1 MTRICNPCS
10 PRQPNTVAVPNAST
24 SSSLK
29 TPPPFHWLRNF
40 KAGRASGLANSLTFF
55 TQRAGERTTQTNYPS
70 QSAAVLLTSPAF
82 AYGHGVSEALLCS
95 PWHRVGA
102 LRSVSSHRRTCKV
115 YLQACPRDVPLLL
128 ACLLA
133 AAAAADVCRPLRRRP
148 TVPYYP
154 AGSASTHRLHKW
166 AHFLSAMCVKTGP
179 LDLPNHAADQP
190 PRILLCT
197 PTRPISVS
205 GTPVGSVTP
214 LPRSI
219 SQSGART
226 AKSWCS
232 LTLYYIHRAVLA
244 CHWVDV

>member
-128 ACLLA
+128 ACLLLLLLLLLMYA
-133 AAAAADVCRPLRRRP
+133 GRFGGGQRYPTTLRGQPALTVC
-148 TVPYYP
+148 T
-154 AGSASTHRLHKW
+154 
-166 AHFLSAMCVKTGP
+166 
-179 LDLPNHAADQP
+179 
-190 PRILLCT
+190 
-197 PTRPISVS
+197 S
-205 GTPVGSVTP
+205 GHTF
-214 LPRSI
+214 
-219 SQSGART
+219 
-226 AKSWCS
+226 
-232 LTLYYIHRAVLA
+232 
-244 CHWVDV
+244 